1 MVELADMRDLGSRAV
16 TGVRVRAP
24 LPVPYYNLGGDK
36 MLWEKRGQE
45 VYNDVAT
52 AILSISGQT
61 EQELLSPTPCPSESV
76 VGIPEAAKAIFRSR
90 VENRHAYIIGDYDAD
105 GITSTAILSRLF
117 TFLHIEH
124 TTIIPRR
131 LSDGYGVS
139 EAHIGGIK
147 DSLIV
152 TVDNGIT
159 AGAVLNAAKLERG
172 NTVVVIDHHLPG
184 DDIPQYADAIVD
196 PHLEPARNGFTEYCG
211 AGLAYKLAAYMLKD
225 IKPPAHLHN
234 NLVLLAGIGT
244 VADSMP
250 LIGDNRC
257 MVREALRIANDP
269 LNTISP
275 GLSCL
280 LEVCG
285 GYGAIT
291 ASTIG
296 YKLAPLLNAPGR
308 MYDAGGTSALKIL
321 VCDDPEQCRAY
332 VSKMVAINQK
342 RRETVEHY
350 IDEACRVAQEQA
362 SPIVVYIPNLQEGLL
377 GVVAGRLLDTF
388 CSTAVVL
395 SNSRYGDAV
404 KGSVRTAPGVHA
416 KEMLDSVRYLLMTY
430 GGHEGAAGLMLRE
443 KNVAEFTD
451 RVKDY
456 SSGTSV
462 GRRLLYDVEISGSE
476 VASSMAALNKFE
488 PLGHGVYSPMCVV
501 RDVRV
506 QDILYIGTDK
516 STVKLVCDGFS
527 VIGFGKADLYRKY
540 GEPMALDVLGTI
552 SENHFRG
559 NVTVQIVAED
569 FRPCIF

>member
-1 MVELADMRDLGSRAV
+1 
-16 TGVRVRAP
+16 
-24 LPVPYYNLGGDK
+24 
-36 MLWEKRGQE
+36 MLWEKRGPE

-61 EQELLSPTPCPSESV
+61 EQELLSPTPCPSESIA
-76 VGIPEAAKAIFRSR
+76 GIPEAAKAIFRSR
-90 VENRHAYIIGDYDAD
+90 AENRHAYIIGDYDAD
-105 GITSTAILSRLF
+105 GLTSTAILSRLF

-147 DSLIV
+147 DSLII

-159 AGAVLNAAKLERG
+159 AGLVLNAAKLERG

-196 PHLEPARNGFTEYCG
+196 PHLEPTRNGFTEYCG
-211 AGLAYKLAAYMLKD
+211 AGLAYKLATYMLKG
-225 IKPPAHLHN
+225 IKPPSHLHN
-234 NLVLLAGIGT
+234 NLVLLTGIGT

-257 MVREALRIANDP
+257 IVREALTVANDP
-269 LNTISP
+269 LKVISP
-275 GLSCL
+275 GLSSL
-280 LEVCG
+280 LEACG

-308 MYDAGGTSALKIL
+308 MYDAGGTSALKVL
-321 VCDDPEQCRAY
+321 VCDDPERSRAY
-332 VSKMVAINQK
+332 VSKMIAINQK
-342 RRETVEHY
+342 RRETVDHY
-350 IDEACRVAQEQA
+350 IEEACRVAQEQA

-388 CSTAVVL
+388 CSSAVVL

-404 KGSVRTAPGVHA
+404 KGSVRTTPGVHA
-416 KEMLDSVRYLLMTY
+416 KAMLDSVRSLLMTY

-443 KNVAEFTD
+443 KNVAEFTEK
-451 RVKDY
+451 VKDY
-456 SSGTSV
+456 SNGTSV
-462 GRRLLYDVEISGSE
+462 GQRLFYDVELSGNE
-476 VASSMAALNKFE
+476 VASSMSVLNRFE
-488 PLGHGVYSPMCVV
+488 PLGHGVKNPVCVV
-501 RDVRV
+501 HDVQV
-506 QDILYIGTDK
+506 KEILYIGADK
-516 STVKLVCDGFS
+516 STVKLVCTDFF

-540 GEPMALDVLGTI
+540 GEPLTLDVLGSI

-559 NVTVQIVAED
+559 DVTVQIIAED

>member
-1 MVELADMRDLGSRAV
+1 
-16 TGVRVRAP
+16 
-24 LPVPYYNLGGDK
+24 
-36 MLWEKRGQE
+36 MLWEKRGPE

-52 AILSISGQT
+52 AILSISEQT
-61 EQELLSPTPCPSESV
+61 EQELLSPTPCPSESIA
-76 VGIPEAAKAIFRSR
+76 GIPEAAKAIFRSR
-90 VENRHAYIIGDYDAD
+90 AENRHAYIIGDYDAD
-105 GITSTAILSRLF
+105 GLTSTAILSRLF

-147 DSLIV
+147 DSLII
-152 TVDNGIT
+152 TVDNGIA
-159 AGAVLNAAKLERG
+159 AGTVLNAAKLGRG

-184 DDIPQYADAIVD
+184 DDVPQYADAIID
-196 PHLEPARNGFTEYCG
+196 PHLDPRRNGFTEYCG
-211 AGLAYKLAAYMLKD
+211 AGLAYKLATYMLKD
-225 IKPPAHLHN
+225 IKPPSRLHN

-257 MVREALRIANDP
+257 IVREALTVANDP
-269 LNTISP
+269 LKSISP
-275 GLSCL
+275 GLSSL
-280 LEVCG
+280 LEACG

-321 VCDDPEQCRAY
+321 VCDDPEQSRAY
-332 VSKMVAINQK
+332 VSKMIAINQK
-342 RRETVEHY
+342 RRETVDHY

-416 KEMLDSVRYLLMTY
+416 KAMLDSVRSLLMTY

-443 KNVAEFTD
+443 KNVAEFTEK
-451 RVKDY
+451 VKDY
-456 SSGTSV
+456 SNGVSV
-462 GRRLLYDVEISGSE
+462 GRRLLYDVEL
-476 VASSMAALNKFE
+476 SSNSVIPAMSALNKFE
-488 PLGHGVYSPMCVV
+488 PLGHGVSNPVCIVH
-501 RDVRV
+501 DVQV
-506 QDILYIGTDK
+506 QEILYIGADK
-516 STVKLVCDGFS
+516 STVKLVCTDFS

-540 GEPMALDVLGTI
+540 GEPLTLDVLGSI

-559 NVTVQIVAED
+559 DVTVQIIAED

>member
-1 MVELADMRDLGSRAV
+1 
-16 TGVRVRAP
+16 
-24 LPVPYYNLGGDK
+24 
-36 MLWEKRGQE
+36 MLWEKRGPE

-61 EQELLSPTPCPSESV
+61 EQELLSPTPCPSESIA
-76 VGIPEAAKAIFRSR
+76 GIPEAAKAIFRSR
-90 VENRHAYIIGDYDAD
+90 AENRHAYIIGDYDAD
-105 GITSTAILSRLF
+105 GLTSTAILSRLF

-131 LSDGYGVS
+131 LLDGYGVS

-147 DSLIV
+147 DSLII

-159 AGAVLNAAKLERG
+159 AGLVLNAAKLERG

-184 DDIPQYADAIVD
+184 DDVPQYADAIVD
-196 PHLEPARNGFTEYCG
+196 PHLDPRRNGFTEYCG
-211 AGLAYKLAAYMLKD
+211 AGLAYKLATYMLKD
-225 IKPPAHLHN
+225 IKPPSHLHN

-257 MVREALRIANDP
+257 IVREALTVANDP
-269 LNTISP
+269 LKSISP
-275 GLSCL
+275 GLSSL
-280 LEVCG
+280 LEACG

-308 MYDAGGTSALKIL
+308 MYDAGGTSALKVL
-321 VCDDPEQCRAY
+321 VCDDPEQSRAY
-332 VSKMVAINQK
+332 VSKMIAINQK
-342 RRETVEHY
+342 RRETVDHY

-416 KEMLDSVRYLLMTY
+416 KAMLDSVRSLLMTY

-443 KNVAEFTD
+443 KNVAEFTEK
-451 RVKDY
+451 VKDY
-456 SSGTSV
+456 SNGVSV
-462 GRRLLYDVEISGSE
+462 GRRLLYDVEL
-476 VASSMAALNKFE
+476 SSNSVIPAMSALNKFE
-488 PLGHGVYSPMCVV
+488 PLGHGVSNPVCIV
-501 RDVRV
+501 RDVQV
-506 QDILYIGTDK
+506 QEILYIGADK
-516 STVKLVCDGFS
+516 STVKLVCTNFS

-540 GEPMALDVLGTI
+540 GEPLTLDVLGLI

-559 NVTVQIVAED
+559 DVTVQIIAED